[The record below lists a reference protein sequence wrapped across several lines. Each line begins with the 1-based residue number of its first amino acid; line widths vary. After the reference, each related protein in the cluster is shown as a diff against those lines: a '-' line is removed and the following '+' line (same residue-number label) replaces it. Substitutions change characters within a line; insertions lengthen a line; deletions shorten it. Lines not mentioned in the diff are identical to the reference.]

1 MDPAHIVARRQQ
13 DYEYE
18 ALVYDREAAHK
29 KYPDALIDP
38 ATIDE
43 IMLMHIRGEKP

>member
-1 MDPAHIVARRQQ
+1 MT
-13 DYEYE
+13 
-18 ALVYDREAAHK
+18 AHK
-29 KYPDALIDP
+29 KCPDALIDP

>member
-1 MDPAHIVARRQQ
+1 MSELI
-13 DYEYE
+13 
-18 ALVYDREAAHK
+18 DREAAHK

-43 IMLMHIRGEKP
+43 IMLMHIRGEKSDRVKVMQLWKL